1 MNPGNSKRLSTC
13 WLRTAALLL
22 YLLATTTQADFIV
35 SHREPAGDTDKR
47 DQYTIALIRLA
58 LEKTK
63 ATYGAYEMRPI
74 PTSYYKLRARLA
86 ASNNQYPNILLEE
99 SYDDDFASK
108 SKLDFIPFP
117 IDLGI
122 LGYRVCFVS
131 PQRRAE
137 IAQAISVEELKKYR
151 LGQGIGWQDAK
162 ILKHNGFNV
171 IEVEAYES
179 LFKMVAAGRI
189 DLFCTGA
196 NQASSELQAHQKLTQ
211 LGLDNSFALVYKLPR
226 FFFLHPDNHLLKRR
240 ITAGLK
246 LAYNDGSMQRLWQ
259 ENFGPGLSLV
269 HLQTRTIF
277 SLANPFITRLDPGY
291 EQYLFSPLSTP

>member
-1 MNPGNSKRLSTC
+1 MVTGNTLKLCRSWR
-13 WLRTAALLL
+13 WIIALLFSL
-22 YLLATTTQADFIV
+22 QTTLASADFIV
-35 SHREPAGDTDKR
+35 SHREPTGDTDTR

-63 ATYGAYEMRPI
+63 AAYGAYEMRPI
-74 PTSYYKLRARLA
+74 PASYYKLRARLA
-86 ASNNQYPNILLEE
+86 TSNNQYPNILLEE
-99 SYDDDFASK
+99 SYDDELVAK
-108 SKLDFIPFP
+108 GKLDFIPFP

-131 PQRRAE
+131 PQRKAE
-137 IAQAISVEELKKYR
+137 IARITSIEELKKFR

-196 NQASSELQAHQKLTQ
+196 NQASAELQAHQTLTQ
-211 LGLDNSFALVYKLPR
+211 LSIDNAFTLVYKLPR
-226 FFFLHPDNHLLKRR
+226 FFFLHPDNQLLKRR
-240 ITAGLK
+240 ITTGLT
-246 LAYNDGSMQRLWQ
+246 LAYNDGSMQQLWQ
-259 ENFGPGLSLV
+259 ENFGPGLRQI
-269 HLQTRTIF
+269 HLPERTVF
-277 SLANPFITRLDPGY
+277 YLANPFIAHLDRGY
-291 EQYLFSPLSTP
+291 EQYLFSPLNPP